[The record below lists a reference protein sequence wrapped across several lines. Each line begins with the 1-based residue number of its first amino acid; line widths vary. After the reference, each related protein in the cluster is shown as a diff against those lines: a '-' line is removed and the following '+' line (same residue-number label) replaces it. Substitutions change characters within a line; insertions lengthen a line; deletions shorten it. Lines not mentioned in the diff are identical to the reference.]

1 MSSVSID
8 LAFRKVTHK
17 YQISIPKEWVD
28 DFGKQRLFM
37 YSEEKKEQAV
47 LLPEVIYKE
56 LKIKPLVLIIP
67 KIYKK
72 NNFLTLQKDI
82 REKLNIQVNDI
93 IRLTYNKKLSIIVL
107 VKVKTEKIKNEF
119 DQEFVEL
126 AQKFFSDPIVQN
138 NIKLIKKIEKQEKER
153 IEKK

>member
-1 MSSVSID
+1 
-8 LAFRKVTHK
+8 
-17 YQISIPKEWVD
+17 
-28 DFGKQRLFM
+28 M